1 MLKKLLV
8 IQEGLS
14 PMTLVNTWGKVL
26 KDGPR
31 KNCGFKAMQ
40 SLKGRKICRTKNS
53 PNRENAWHYEQQ

>member
-31 KNCGFKAMQ
+31 
-40 SLKGRKICRTKNS
+40 
-53 PNRENAWHYEQQ
+53 